1 MHDAKIQTERKMRQE
16 VEQRLQSIANEPLL
30 VAFGKPFMD
39 KIRIIGRIIKQH
51 EDEKL
56 ERRESLKNVAGFFDN
71 SILQLPTGEMDKNE
85 VIQTLR
91 NRASDIEYNLPL
103 TMFKTKDP
111 ILQFKWY
118 ISVYYTPL
126 LTDNEMN

>member
-30 VAFGKPFMD
+30 VAFGKPFME